1 MRSAEFILATIL
13 QAAGQ
18 GAPLYPGS
26 ESGETYTTRLRA
38 FAYTAVVTALTVF
51 ALVMG
56 GTIDYALTIMLYVHL
71 AVLIILLVLFG
82 VIAATRYRP
91 GEGALLTITLL
102 DALAFAFY
110 GYTMTVRFF
119 TLLTGLWLTIAAFI
133 VAFGCILVLVVGF
146 ALLAR

>member
-1 MRSAEFILATIL
+1 MRPAEFILATVL
-13 QAAGQ
+13 QAADQ
-18 GAPLYPGS
+18 ETPLYPGS
-26 ESGETYTTRLRA
+26 ESGETFHTRRRA
-38 FAYTAVVTALTVF
+38 FAYTAVVTVLTVF

-71 AVLIILLVLFG
+71 VALITLLVLFG

-110 GYTMTVRFF
+110 GYTMTTRFF
-119 TLLTGLWLTIAAFI
+119 TLLAGLWLTAAAFI